1 MVPAVLLVVVNGGF
15 MAKRSRVELFEQI
28 RRAKRDDPDVAIRE
42 LARRFGTHRRTVRD
56 ALVSAVPP
64 ARKPSSPK
72 AAPVLDQWK
81 PVIDGWLL
89 ADRDAPRKQRHTAR
103 RVWQRL
109 VDEHGAVIAESTVRG
124 YVASVKRD
132 LPAVIADVKIPQT
145 HVLGA
150 EAEVDFGDLWFVLNG
165 VKVKGHM
172 FVMRLSASGK
182 AFHYVYLN
190 EAQQA
195 FLDGHVRAFEYFGGV
210 PVSRIRYDNLGSAV
224 VKVLKGRSREETVQF
239 QLLRSHYRFD
249 SFFCEPGLGGA
260 HEKGGVEGDIGRF
273 RRNHLVPVP
282 NVSSVA
288 ELNERIAAADIRD
301 DRRFITGRSIRV
313 GDHFAAEST
322 KLLDLPAEPFDPA
335 LVLRSRVDSKSRV
348 SVRQNF
354 YSVPVRFVG
363 QRINVRLGADTVTAV
378 DGAQNVA
385 EHVRLS
391 GRHGESL
398 VLDHYL
404 ETLTFK
410 PGAFAGATALAA
422 ARRSGAFTVD
432 HDRYLAAA
440 RRRLGDQHGTRAMI
454 EVLLAHRHLPA
465 DAICAGIDAALSVGV
480 VDPQIVIVEARRHTQ
495 TSSDFVIPIGSLAQF
510 DRPAPSLDRYD
521 QLLKRTAQ

>member
-1 MVPAVLLVVVNGGF
+1 MTR
-15 MAKRSRVELFEQI
+15 RSRVELFEQI
-28 RRAKRDDPDVAIRE
+28 RRARRDEPDVSIRE

-64 ARKPSSPK
+64 ARKASAPR

-81 PVIDGWLL
+81 PIIDAWLL

-124 YVASVKRD
+124 YVAKVKRD
-132 LPAVIADVKIPQT
+132 LPAVMADVKVPQT
-145 HVLGA
+145 HALGA
-150 EAEVDFGDLWFVLNG
+150 EAEVDFGDVWFVVDG

-195 FLDGHVRAFEYFGGV
+195 FLDGHVRAFAYFGGV
-210 PVSRIRYDNLGSAV
+210 PASRIRYDNLGSAV

-249 SFFCEPGLGGA
+249 SFFCEPGIGGA
-260 HEKGGVEGDIGRF
+260 HEKGGVEGEIGRF

-288 ELNERIAAADIRD
+288 ELNEQIAAAEVRD
-301 DRRFITGRSIRV
+301 DARFISGRSIRV
-313 GDHFAAEST
+313 GDHFLAEAT
-322 KLLDLPAEPFDPA
+322 KLMDLPAEPFDPA
-335 LVLRSRVDSKSRV
+335 LLLRPRVDQKSRV

-363 QRINVRLGADTVTAV
+363 QRIDVRLGADSITAA
-378 DGAQNVA
+378 DGTCIVA
-385 EHVRLS
+385 RHVRLS
-391 GRHGESL
+391 GKHGESL

-404 ETLTFK
+404 ETLAFK

-422 ARRSGAFTVD
+422 ARKAGAFTTD
-432 HDRYLAAA
+432 HDNYLAAA
-440 RRRLGDQHGTRAMI
+440 RRRLGDQHGTRAMV

-465 DAICAGIDAALSVGV
+465 GAICAGIKAALSVGV
-480 VDPQIVIVEARRHTQ
+480 VDPQVVIVEARRHTQ
-495 TSSDFVIPIGSLAQF
+495 TSDDVVVAIGSLARY
-510 DRPAPSLDRYD
+510 DRPAPSLERYD